1 MQLVPSRFPDRE
13 RTSELEEGIEGGRGG
28 RAGGVVRERG
38 GGVTSCRL
46 SKDSRVYAQ
55 QDRKGLQRSV
65 VKEPAHQ
72 KDRFQ
77 HGVFEMLTFMSV

>member
-13 RTSELEEGIEGGRGG
+13 RTSELEEGIEGV
-28 RAGGVVRERG
+28 GGVGRVVGG
-38 GGVTSCRL
+38 GGVASCRL
-46 SKDSRVYAQ
+46 SGDSRVYAQ

-77 HGVFEMLTFMSV
+77 HGVFEMLTPMSV

>member
-1 MQLVPSRFPDRE
+1 MRE
-13 RTSELEEGIEGGRGG
+13 G
-28 RAGGVVRERG
+28 G